1 MKLELSAG
9 FALDVTA
16 AEGDMPGRTISGIAA
31 PYNTTATVGGPTG
44 GTKVQFAVG
53 SLPVTGKAPKL
64 MMYHDSTMPVGLV
77 TSRTETPNGMMFS
90 ARIAETVAGNDAL
103 QLAKEGVLDNVSV
116 GVNVIDSY
124 TADDGTMI
132 ITAAEWTELSL
143 TPTPAFQGATITSV
157 TASVE
162 TLPDAEIE
170 ETKTDSVEEK
180 TEMSEVTAAA
190 PEAAPVNPIWATP
203 KKEFAMPTPGEYMAA
218 YATGGDTFARVNEAI
233 KANKTT
239 SAFTASVAQDLLGD
253 TPGLLPTPVLGNLFL
268 SYNYMRPVVS
278 AFGARA
284 LPNGNGFSFIRP
296 TIQQHTASG
305 VQSPD
310 GSELAS
316 QAMVLKAN
324 QVDRVTVG
332 GAVFVSAQVA
342 DFTSPAAQGLILQDL
357 AGQYMKQTETL
368 ACNALEAQATT
379 SGATWTVGANDTA
392 SLLSALYTAAYNISI
407 DTNLFGTTL
416 VVDPLTWKYLGSA
429 TNDVG
434 SPVFPAIGAPGLVG
448 QNTLGAGDAAKWSGM
463 NPMGLDIVVSG
474 NLSAKTMLVCHAP
487 AVEFYE
493 TVRGVQMLQ
502 NVNLLG
508 YDYNFSGTFAS
519 FLQTIGTESDSI
531 FVQSIVVSD

>member
-1 MKLELSAG
+1 
-9 FALDVTA
+9 
-16 AEGDMPGRTISGIAA
+16 
-31 PYNTTATVGGPTG
+31 
-44 GTKVQFAVG
+44 
-53 SLPVTGKAPKL
+53 
-64 MMYHDSTMPVGLV
+64 
-77 TSRTETPNGMMFS
+77 
-90 ARIAETVAGNDAL
+90 
-103 QLAKEGVLDNVSV
+103 
-116 GVNVIDSY
+116 
-124 TADDGTMI
+124 
-132 ITAAEWTELSL
+132 
-143 TPTPAFQGATITSV
+143 V
-157 TASVE
+157 TASADI
-162 TLPDAEIE
+162 LPDAEIE
-170 ETKTDSVEEK
+170 ETKTESVEEK

-190 PEAAPVNPIWATP
+190 PEAVPTNPIWATP
-203 KKEFAMPTPGEYMAA
+203 RKEFAMPTPGEYMAA
-218 YATGGDTFARVNEAI
+218 YAIGGDTFARVNEAI

-239 SAFTASVAQDLLGD
+239 SSFTAANAQDVLTD
-253 TPGLLPTPVLGNLFL
+253 TPGLLPTPVLGGLFL

-296 TIQQHTASG
+296 TIQQHSSAS

-310 GSELAS
+310 GSQLS
-316 QAMVLKAN
+316 STPMILKAN
-324 QVDRVTVG
+324 TVDRTTVG
-332 GAVFVSAQVA
+332 GSIFISAQVA

-357 AGQYMKQTETL
+357 AGQYMKQTESL
-368 ACNALEAQATT
+368 ACAALEAQATT
-379 SGATWTVGANDTA
+379 SGATWVVGANDTA

-434 SPVFPAIGAPGLVG
+434 SPVFPAVGAPGLVG

-474 NLSAKTMLVCHAP
+474 NLSANTMLVAHAP

-508 YDYNFSGTFAS
+508 YDYNFSGTFAT
-519 FLQTIGTESDSI
+519 FLQTIGEQTDSV